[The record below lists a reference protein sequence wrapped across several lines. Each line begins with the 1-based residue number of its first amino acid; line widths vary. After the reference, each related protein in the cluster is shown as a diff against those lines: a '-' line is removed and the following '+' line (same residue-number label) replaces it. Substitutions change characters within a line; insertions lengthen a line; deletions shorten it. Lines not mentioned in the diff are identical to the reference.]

1 MEWDAVLTSF
11 VVSLVG
17 SVPAWLI
24 LRVNRAQLREMR
36 TLRGLEELEEARAGR
51 MEKE

>member
-1 MEWDAVLTSF
+1 MEWGTAAMFVLA
-11 VVSLVG
+11 LAG
-17 SVPAWLI
+17 SVPSWLI

-51 MEKE
+51 MAKE